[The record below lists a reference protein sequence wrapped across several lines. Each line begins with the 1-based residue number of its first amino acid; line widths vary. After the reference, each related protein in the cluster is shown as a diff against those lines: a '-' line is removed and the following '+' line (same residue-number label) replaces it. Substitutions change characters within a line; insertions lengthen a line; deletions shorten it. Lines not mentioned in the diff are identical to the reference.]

1 MPTANESAIVGAVL
15 ALLGEDAKEAFEM
28 EAWRHRDTDIEYSG
42 TKITLPASPKPMP
55 LEAAIEALQQK
66 LADENMMMDVV
77 EQVPGYP
84 FDSAVAFVKA
94 MREIYGWASAVPTPT
109 FWGPKAPDLITVKT
123 GPNADDVIQ
132 VPMGS
137 FRIPGVE
144 NDIMVHIADHQ
155 GDGKPVLCIHGN
167 VRKREHHVIKELVIR
182 TQAILARESIYR
194 GKAIRLSVQTDG
206 TLDRGLQPGF
216 LPTDH
221 VKPNELILSR
231 TVQANLD
238 TSLFTLIKHTET
250 CVLHNIPLKRGVL
263 LEGKY
268 GTGKSM
274 TAAVTSKVCVENGW
288 TFIML
293 DNVRG
298 LRDALEFAKA
308 YQPAVVFAEDIDRGT
323 ETRDEKTNDLLNVI
337 DGVVTKNSKV
347 ITVLT
352 TNHVEKIN
360 QAMLRPGRLDAVISV
375 LPPDEEAV
383 GRLVHL
389 YARSLIDIEEPLD
402 RIGKMM
408 AGEIPATIREVVER
422 SKLGMISRGATRIIE
437 DDLLTA
443 ADGMKRHLE
452 LLNKP
457 TDTAKTPAERLG
469 DAMTEI
475 VGGPQA
481 DTGLNKKVSDIHQ
494 TSGWMRT
501 ATTQII
507 RGVSTLNEKA
517 SQTKP
522 GDGVTPGILTDIQTN
537 LGRIEKRIGKME
549 RAR

>member
-1 MPTANESAIVGAVL
+1 MPQHESAIVGAVL
-15 ALLGEDAKEAFEM
+15 ALLGEDAKAEFEM
-28 EAWRHRDTDIEYSG
+28 EAWRHRDTDIDYSG
-42 TKITLPASPKPMP
+42 TKITLPAHPKPMP

-66 LADENMMMDVV
+66 LADENMMMDVI
-77 EQVPGYP
+77 EKVPGYP

-94 MREIYGWASAVPTPT
+94 MRDIYGWASAVPTPT

-123 GPNADDVIQ
+123 GPRAEDVVQ

-144 NDIMVHIADHQ
+144 NDILVHIDSH
-155 GDGKPVLCIHGN
+155 DGGPPVLCIHGE

-182 TQAILARESIYR
+182 TKAILAQDSIYR
-194 GKAIRLSVQTDG
+194 GKAIRLAVQTDG
-206 TLDRGLQPGF
+206 TLDRGLQPSF

-221 VKPNELILSR
+221 VRPDELILSR

-238 TSLFTLIKHTET
+238 TSLFTLIKHTDACEE
-250 CVLHNIPLKRGVL
+250 HGIPLKRGVL

-274 TAAVTSKVCVENGW
+274 TAAVASRVCVENGW

-293 DNVRG
+293 DNVKG
-298 LRDALEFAKA
+298 LREALEFAKA
-308 YQPAVVFAEDIDRGT
+308 YQPAVVFAEDIDRGA
-323 ETRDEKTNDLLNVI
+323 EIRDEKTNDLLNVI

-375 LPPDEEAV
+375 LPPDKEAV

-389 YARSLIDIEEPLD
+389 YARKLIDDDEPLN
-402 RIGKMM
+402 RIGDML

-422 SKLGMISRGATRIIE
+422 SKLGMISRGAKRIIE
-437 DDLLTA
+437 EDLLVA
-443 ADGMKRHLE
+443 AEGMKRHLE

-457 TDTAKTPAERLG
+457 TDASRTPAEKLG

-481 DTGLNKKVSDIHQ
+481 DTGLAKKMAGTETLV
-494 TSGWMRT
+494 MRT
-501 ATTQII
+501 LRTVDKINADVH
-507 RGVSTLNEKA
+507 RLNEKA
-517 SQTKP
+517 SATKP
-522 GDGVTPGILTDIQTN
+522 NDGVMPGILNDIHQQTVTAN
-537 LGRIEKRIGKME
+537 KQLAKLA
-549 RAR
+549 ARPRR